1 MSMTVFV
8 TLVIWS
14 CLLYWLEN
22 KKLEK
27 NDIERTSERRERA
40 KICVLLRRKNVL
52 HTDQKLEKSYNKLLR
67 ASKLC
72 VCVCVWNMRFFSY
85 GWGSGARLRAPGRGP
100 RGQSPRK
107 LSSFQQIRAFKT
119 VVRSDR
125 NCNFSSCNFA
135 YRALVGGRGC
145 GSHQIFRSSWYLI
158 VYMAFFS
165 LFFLQYVPEN
175 ICNWLQ
181 ASEPKFSY
189 FALKTCDC

>member
-14 CLLYWLEN
+14 CLLYWLEH
-22 KKLEK
+22 KKLGK
-27 NDIERTSERRERA
+27 MSERAERA
-40 KICVLLRRKNVL
+40 SQNWC
-52 HTDQKLEKSYNKLLR
+52 TFASEKCFTYRPETREKAIINYCEQSN
-67 ASKLC
+67 C

-85 GWGSGARLRAPGRGP
+85 GWGSRGRLAGPGGVQGQSSCRGP
-100 RGQSPRK
+100 RGQSPQK
-107 LSSFQQIRAFKT
+107 LSSFQQIRAFKM

-145 GSHQIFRSSWYLI
+145 GSHQNFRS
-158 VYMAFFS
+158 MAFLIS
-165 LFFLQYVPEN
+165 LLLFFLQYVPEN